1 MDPSKPLINQKFLL
15 QKFPGKGGWTY
26 TEVPG
31 VLQNK
36 NAPFGFVRVR
46 GSIDGYEIKGY
57 HMMPMKNGKLFLPI
71 KAAIR
76 KKIGKEKGDYVH
88 VILYADNPPTE
99 LPEEL
104 RICLEDEPDAFRA
117 FNSATETEKL
127 NLLRYIYS
135 AKTEEDKIERIAG
148 TINKLIKGKPTI
160 DKNIINRKHIKS

>member
-1 MDPSKPLINQKFLL
+1 MDNSKPLINQKFLL

-76 KKIGKEKGDYVH
+76 KKIGKQKGDYVH
-88 VILYADNPPTE
+88 VILYADDLPNE

-104 RICLEDEPDAFRA
+104 KICLEDEPAAFEA
-117 FNSATETEKL
+117 FNACTHGEQKAFIDW
-127 NLLRYIYS
+127 IYS
-135 AKTEEDKIERIAG
+135 AKTEQTKAERIAKS
-148 TINKLIKGKPTI
+148 IDALLKGKTQMA
-160 DKNIINRKHIKS
+160 K

>member
-1 MDPSKPLINQKFLL
+1 MDYSKPLINQKFLL

-26 TEVPG
+26 TELPR

-57 HMMPMKNGKLFLPI
+57 HMMPMKNGELFLPI

-76 KKIGKEKGDYVH
+76 KKIGKQKGDYVH
-88 VILYADNPPTE
+88 VILYADDLPNE

-104 RICLEDEPDAFRA
+104 RVCMEDEPDVLTA
-117 FNSATETEKL
+117 FNNATETEKQ
-127 NLLRYIYS
+127 NFIRYIYA
-135 AKTEEDKIERIAG
+135 AKTEEHKVERIAAI
-148 TINKLIKGKPTI
+148 INKLIKKQAG
-160 DKNIINRKHIKS
+160 